1 MPKLVV
7 THPVVN
13 IERWLKGKAE
23 AVESLAPYA
32 TNVTYHVAVDGSNNV
47 ALTADIHDM
56 EGLQALMVSPPP
68 WAVALD
74 ESYGV
79 LPPTTAYI
87 EK

>member
-1 MPKLVV
+1 VPKLVV
-7 THPVVN
+7 THPVVD

-23 AVESLAPYA
+23 RVESLAPYA
-32 TNVTYHVAVDGSNNV
+32 TNVTDHVAVDGSNNV

-56 EGLQALMVSPPP
+56 AGLQALMVSPPP

-74 ESYGV
+74 ESHGV